1 MSIKTLLV
9 TGANNHDWQRTAP
22 FLAEFLRASGEFEVE
37 VTEDPCSTLTSDLG
51 PYDLFFLDY
60 NGPDW
65 SEAAQNNFL
74 NAVSAGGGVIVFH
87 AADNAFKDWTEYEK
101 LVGLMWRD
109 GTGHGQFHE
118 FEVEIVDTNHPITSG
133 LTDFRT
139 EDELY
144 HRLVP
149 MHGTPVHV
157 LATAY
162 SSAESGGTGNHEPVL
177 MTTQYGSGRI
187 FHTALGHVWRQG
199 QYPDY
204 RGALMIAVE
213 NPGFQETLLR
223 GCHWAARAS

>member
-1 MSIKTLLV
+1 MKTLLV

-22 FLAEFLRASGEFEVE
+22 FLADLLGASREFEVE
-37 VTEDPCSTLTSDLG
+37 VTEDPSSTLESDLSA
-51 PYDLFFLDY
+51 YDLFFLDY

-65 SEAAQNNFL
+65 SEGAQSNFL
-74 NAVSAGGGVIVFH
+74 AAVAAGTGAIVFH
-87 AADNAFKDWTEYEK
+87 AADNAFKGWTEYEK
-101 LVGLMWRD
+101 LVGLMWRE

-118 FEVEIVDTNHPITSG
+118 FDVEIVDPNHLITAG
-133 LTDFRT
+133 LANFRT

-162 SSAESGGTGNHEPVL
+162 SSPESGGTGNHEPVL
-177 MTTQYGSGRI
+177 MTTQYGSGRV

-199 QYPDY
+199 EYQDY
-204 RGALMIAVE
+204 RGAMMVAVE
-213 NPGFQETLLR
+213 NPGFQESLLR
-223 GCHWAARAS
+223 GCRWAARTR